1 VLLKFEIT
9 YGFQIEGVNFM
20 DVLTRDELR
29 ALIEEHDE
37 PCVSVFMPTHRV
49 GTEAQQDPIR
59 LNNLLGEVEE
69 LLVAGGLRAP
79 EARKLLEPARQLLE
93 DNLFWQHQSDG
104 LAIFLS
110 SDMFRYYR
118 LPFDFEELVVVTDR
132 FHIKPL
138 LPLLSNDGRFYVL
151 ALSQNEVRLLQGTH
165 YSIRELELEDV
176 PGSLAEALRYD
187 DPEKQIQFHT
197 QTPGRRGDRGAIFHG
212 HGVVTDD
219 EKQDILRYFQLVD
232 KGLHQ
237 DLLQDER
244 TPLVLAG
251 VEYLLPIYR
260 EATNYSH
267 VLEEEIEGNPE
278 LLSAKELHGRAWA
291 IVQPYFQ
298 QAQKEAVA
306 QYEQLADTERVS
318 KDIRRIVPA
327 AHYGQVDTLFVAVSL
342 QQWGTFDPDTNT
354 IHLHAEAEPGDEDLL
369 DSAVVQTLLHG
380 GTVYALAPEKVPGGV
395 PLAALF
401 RYVP

>member
-9 YGFQIEGVNFM
+9 YGFQIEGVDFM
-20 DVLTRDELR
+20 DLLTRGELR
-29 ALIEEHDE
+29 ALIQEHDE

-49 GTEAQQDPIR
+49 GTETQQDPIR

-69 LLVAGGLRAP
+69 RLVAGGLRAP

-118 LPFDFEELVVVTDR
+118 LPFDFEELVVVAAR

-138 LPLLSNDGRFYVL
+138 LPLLSDDGRFYVL
-151 ALSQNEVRLLQGTH
+151 ALSQNEVRLLQGTR

-176 PGSLAEALRYD
+176 PKSLAEALRYD
-187 DPEKQIQFHT
+187 DPEKQLQFHT
-197 QTPGRRGDRGAIFHG
+197 QTPGERGDRGAIFHG
-212 HGVVTDD
+212 HGVVSDD

-237 DLLQDER
+237 DLFQDER
-244 TPLVLAG
+244 TPLILAG
-251 VEYLLPIYR
+251 VEYLLPLYK
-260 EATNYSH
+260 EATTYPY

-278 LLSAKELHGRAWA
+278 LLSAKELHERAWA
-291 IVQPYFQ
+291 IVRPHFQ

-306 QYEQLADTERVS
+306 QYEQLAGTERVS

-327 AHYGQVDTLFVAVSL
+327 AHYGEVDTLFVAVRF

-354 IHLHAEAEPGDEDLL
+354 IHLHGEAEPGDEDLL

-401 RYVP
+401 RYVS